1 MKIISDKT
9 EQLREAGLKKLT
21 EESTINFNNLEV
33 LTERLAQLEFAI
45 EDQGWER
52 IGDQI
57 NKEFS
62 RSGITMIND
71 AARLFWLK
79 NPLIRRA
86 VLTQANYVF
95 GQGMNI
101 SSEDEDVNVVIQSF
115 LDDTKNKA
123 ELTSHQNQMVKEIE
137 LNLFA
142 NIFFVFFT
150 DTLIGTVK
158 VRTIPEQEIK
168 LIITDPEDSKTPLL
182 YQRIYNLR
190 KFNTKAD
197 AFTGSQTIT
206 KYYRDWKATEL
217 DLKKVALKA
226 DALKDE
232 AVIYHVSVNKL
243 SDMQFGV
250 SEVYS
255 AIDWAKVYKSFLED
269 WVTITKSYAQFA
281 WKLTAKNKT
290 GMLQAKAKLNT
301 TLSSSNTETNPPPVT
316 GSIFTQTEGTKM
328 DPIKTAGAT
337 TKADDGD
344 KLVHMVSAATGI
356 FFHYLTGD
364 PSTGNL
370 ATAKSMERPME
381 LQFKNRQK
389 LWIDVYTNILNYVID
404 QSIIASAGKLTGGR
418 KKDDP
423 DNIVLANGERMLS
436 ITFPDILE
444 KDTKAHIE
452 GILKAATLD
461 GKPLAGTIEG
471 KVVARMLLEALGES
485 DIDEMIK
492 KMFPD
497 GVAVQPIAQQVKE
510 SFIELKEILAN
521 QNGK

>member
-1 MKIISDKT
+1 MEIISDKT
-9 EQLREAGLKKLT
+9 AKLREAQLTKLT
-21 EESTINFNNLEV
+21 EESNINFNNLEIF
-33 LTERLAQLEFAI
+33 TERLAQLEFAI

-62 RSGITMIND
+62 RSGIAMIND

-95 GQGMNI
+95 GQGVNI
-101 SSEDEDVNVVIQSF
+101 ASENKDVNEVIQSF
-115 LDDTKNKA
+115 LDDKKNKA

-137 LNLFA
+137 LSLFA

-150 DTLIGTVK
+150 DKLTGAVK
-158 VRTIPEQEIK
+158 VRTIPEQEMK
-168 LIITDPEDSKTPLL
+168 LIITDPEDSKTPL
-182 YQRIYNLR
+182 YYKRVYNR
-190 KFNTKAD
+190 KEFNTSSGD
-197 AFTGSQTIT
+197 FSGSIQIT
-206 KYYRDWKATEL
+206 KYYKDFRASEL
-217 DLKKVALKA
+217 DLRKVVLPAE
-226 DALKDE
+226 E

-250 SEVYS
+250 SEIYA

-281 WKLTAKNKT
+281 WKMTSKNKT
-290 GMLQAKAKLNT
+290 GMLRAKAKLNN
-301 TLSSSNTETNPPPVT
+301 TLSSDNTETNPPPAT
-316 GSIFTQTEGTKM
+316 GGIFQGTGETKM

-356 FFHYLTGD
+356 FYHYLVGD

-381 LQFKNRQK
+381 LQFKNRQQ
-389 LWIDVYTNILNYVID
+389 LWVDVYTNILNYAID
-404 QSIIASAGKLTGGR
+404 QSIIASAGKLTGAR

-485 DIDEMIK
+485 DIDEMIE
-492 KMFPD
+492 KMFP
-497 GVAVQPIAQQVKE
+497 GGEAVQPIAQQVKE
-510 SFIELKEILAN
+510 SFIQLKEILES
-521 QNGK
+521 QNGSK

>member
-9 EQLREAGLKKLT
+9 EKIREVALQELKT
-21 EESTINFNNLEV
+21 ESNINFNNTEFLK
-33 LTERLAQLEFAI
+33 ERLAQLEFAF

-62 RSGITMIND
+62 RTGLAMIND

-95 GQGMNI
+95 GQGVNI
-101 SSEDEDVNVVIQSF
+101 ASENEDVNEVIQDF

-123 ELTSHQNQMVKEIE
+123 ELTSHQNRMVKEIE
-137 LNLFA
+137 LQLFA

-150 DTLIGTVK
+150 DKLTGKVK

-168 LIITDPEDSKTPLL
+168 LIITDPDDKKTPWYYKRVFNVSKFNPKSGNMGQSNSKTV
-182 YQRIYNLR
+182 
-190 KFNTKAD
+190 
-197 AFTGSQTIT
+197 
-206 KYYRDWKATEL
+206 YYKDWKLE
-217 DLKKVALKA
+217 
-226 DALKDE
+226 KDQIVFSNLEE

-250 SEVYS
+250 SEVY
-255 AIDWAKVYKSFLED
+255 AALDWARVYKSFLED
-269 WVTITKSYAQFA
+269 WATITKSYAQFA
-281 WKLTAKNKT
+281 WKMTSKNKT
-290 GMLQAKAKLNT
+290 GMLRAKAKLNT
-301 TLSSSNTETNPPPVT
+301 TLSSSNTETNPPPAT
-316 GSIFTQTEGTKM
+316 GGIFQGTGETKM

-356 FFHYLTGD
+356 FYHYLVGD

-381 LQFKNRQK
+381 LQFKNRQE
-389 LWIDVYTNILNYVID
+389 LWVDVYTNILNFVID
-404 QSIIASAGKLTGGR
+404 QSIIASGGKLTGAR

-423 DNIVLANGERMLS
+423 DNIVLTNGERELS

-452 GILKAATLD
+452 AILKAATLD
-461 GKPLAGTIEG
+461 GKPLAGTIEL
-471 KVVARMLLEALGES
+471 KVVARMVLEALGES
-485 DIDEMIK
+485 DIDEMLD

-510 SFIELKEILAN
+510 SFIELKEILES
-521 QNGK
+521 QNGSK

>member
-1 MKIISDKT
+1 M
-9 EQLREAGLKKLT
+9 
-21 EESTINFNNLEV
+21 F
-33 LTERLAQLEFAI
+33 TERLAQLELAL

-62 RSGITMIND
+62 RSGIALIND

-95 GQGMNI
+95 GQGVNI
-101 SSEDEDVNVVIQSF
+101 ASENEDVNEVIQDF

-123 ELTSHQNQMVKEIE
+123 ELTSHQNRIVKETE
-137 LNLFA
+137 LQLFA

-150 DTLIGTVK
+150 NKLTGAVK

-168 LIITDPEDSKTPLL
+168 LIITDPEDSKTPLFYKRVYTL
-182 YQRIYNLR
+182 Q
-190 KFNTKAD
+190 KFNTGQGE
-197 AFTGSQTIT
+197 FSGSQPIT
-206 KYYRDWKATEL
+206 KYYRDWKATDL
-217 DLKKVALKA
+217 DLRKVLVESE
-226 DALKDE
+226 E

-250 SEVYS
+250 SEVY
-255 AIDWAKVYKSFLED
+255 AACDWARVYKSFLED
-269 WVTITKSYAQFA
+269 WATITKSYAQFA
-281 WKLTAKNKT
+281 WNLTAKNKT
-290 GMLQAKAKLNT
+290 GMLRAKAKLGT
-301 TLSSSNTETNPPPVT
+301 TLSSSNTETNPPPAT
-316 GSIFTQTEGTKM
+316 GGIHSHTEGTKM
-328 DPIKTAGAT
+328 EPIKTAGAT

-356 FFHYLTGD
+356 FYHYLVGD

-381 LQFKNRQK
+381 LQFKNRQE
-389 LWIDVYTNILNYVID
+389 LWVDVYTNILNYVID
-404 QSIIASAGKLTGGR
+404 QSIIASVGKLKGAR
-418 KKDDP
+418 KTNDP
-423 DNIVLANGERMLS
+423 ANIILAGEEERMLS
-436 ITFPDILE
+436 ISFPDILE
-444 KDTKAHIE
+444 KDTKARIE

-461 GKPLAGTIEG
+461 GKLLAGTMEL

-492 KMFPD
+492 DMFPD
-497 GVAVQPIAQQVKE
+497 GKPAQSLVQQVKE
-510 SFIELKEILAN
+510 SFSELKEVLEN

>member
-1 MKIISDKT
+1 MKIITDKT
-9 EQLREAGLKKLT
+9 EKLRESALKKLT
-21 EESTINFNNLEV
+21 DESNINFDNLEIV
-33 LTERLAQLEFAI
+33 AEALSSLQLHM
-45 EDQGWER
+45 EDIGWDR
-52 IGDQI
+52 IGDQL
-57 NKEFS
+57 KDDFS
-62 RSGITMIND
+62 RSGIAMIND

-95 GQGMNI
+95 GQGVNI
-101 SSEDEDVNVVIQSF
+101 ASENEDVNIVIQEF

-123 ELTSHQNQMVKEIE
+123 ELTSHQNRIVKEIE
-137 LNLFA
+137 LSLFA

-150 DTLIGTVK
+150 NKVTGAVK
-158 VRTIPEQEIK
+158 VRTIPEQEMKI
-168 LIITDPEDSKTPLL
+168 IITDPEDSKTPLF
-182 YQRIYNLR
+182 YKRVYSLR
-190 KFNTKAD
+190 KFNSKDGTY
-197 AFTGSQTIT
+197 TGSQTIT
-206 KYYRDWKATEL
+206 KYYRDWKASDI
-217 DLKKVALKA
+217 DLRKVNLEAE
-226 DALKDE
+226 D

-269 WVTITKSYAQFA
+269 WATITKSYAQFA
-281 WKLTAKNKT
+281 WKMTSKNKT
-290 GMLQAKAKLNT
+290 GMLRAKAKLNT
-301 TLSSSNTETNPPPVT
+301 TLGTDSTETNPPPAT
-316 GSIFTQTEGTKM
+316 GGTFQGIEGGTNI

-356 FFHYLTGD
+356 FYHYLVGD

-381 LQFKNRQK
+381 LQFKNRQQ
-389 LWIDVYTNILNYVID
+389 LWIDVYTNILNHVID
-404 QSIIASAGKLTGGR
+404 QSILASTGKLAGARDPNDPSNIILAGEEER
-418 KKDDP
+418 K
-423 DNIVLANGERMLS
+423 LS

-461 GKPLAGTIEG
+461 GKMLSGTMEL
-471 KVVARMLLEALGES
+471 KLVARMLLEALGVS
-485 DIDEMIK
+485 DIDEIIK
-492 KMFPD
+492 DMDDEPSE
-497 GVAVQPIAQQVKE
+497 PLAQQVKE
-510 SFIELKEILAN
+510 SFIKLQEAIGN

>member
-1 MKIISDKT
+1 MEIISDKT
-9 EQLREAGLKKLT
+9 AKIREVALNELK
-21 EESTINFNNLEV
+21 EESNVNFNNFEYLK
-33 LTERLAQLEFAI
+33 ERLAQLEFAF

-52 IGDQI
+52 ISDQI

-62 RSGITMIND
+62 RSGIAMIND

-95 GQGMNI
+95 GQGINI
-101 SSEDEDVNVVIQSF
+101 ASDNEDVNVVIQDF

-123 ELTSHQNQMVKEIE
+123 ELTSHQNRMLKEIE
-137 LNLFA
+137 LQLFA

-150 DTLIGTVK
+150 DKLTGAVK
-158 VRTIPEQEIK
+158 VRTIPEQEMK
-168 LIITDPEDSKTPLL
+168 IIISDPDDNKTPLFYKRVYSL
-182 YQRIYNLR
+182 Q
-190 KFNTKAD
+190 KFNTKEGE
-197 AFTGSQTIT
+197 FTGSQTIT
-206 KYYRDWKATEL
+206 KYYRDWKATES
-217 DLKKVALKA
+217 DLRKVSLEFE
-226 DALKDE
+226 E

-255 AIDWAKVYKSFLED
+255 AIDWAKAYKSFLED
-269 WVTITKSYAQFA
+269 WATITKAYAKFA
-281 WKLTAKNKT
+281 WNLTAKNKT
-290 GMLQAKAKLNT
+290 GMARAKAKLNT
-301 TLSSSNTETNPPPVT
+301 TLSSSNTETNPPPAA
-316 GSIFTQTEGTKM
+316 GSTLTHTEGTKM
-328 DPIKTAGAT
+328 EPIKTAGAT

-381 LQFKNRQK
+381 LQFKNRQQ
-389 LWIDVYTNILNYVID
+389 LWVEVYTNILNYVID
-404 QSIIASAGKLTGGR
+404 RSIVASAGKLAGSR
-418 KKDDP
+418 DKEQ
-423 DNIVLANGERMLS
+423 NIILAGEEDRMLS
-436 ITFPDILE
+436 ITFPDILQ

-452 GILKAATLD
+452 AILKAATLD
-461 GKPLAGTIEG
+461 GKQLAGTIEL
-471 KVVARMLLEALGES
+471 KVVARMVLEALGES

-492 KMFPD
+492 NMFPD
-497 GVAVQPIAQQVKE
+497 GQPAQSLVQQVKE
-510 SFIELKEILAN
+510 SFSEMVEVLEN